1 MFRKTT
7 LPNLA
12 LSHPITIEIPSFNIK
27 LRILKSLDLLTWVL
41 KWKNSTFFSVT
52 YCKPT
57 GLVTFRSRA
66 KGTKSINKLLPSSKN
81 IFKHFTKEYLIYL
94 MVRKKSIIAL

>member
-7 LPNLA
+7 LQYLA
-12 LSHPITIEIPSFNIK
+12 LSHPITIEIPSFKIK
-27 LRILKSLDLLTWVL
+27 LRTLKSLDILTWVL

-57 GLVTFRSRA
+57 GSVTCRSRA
-66 KGTKSINKLLPSSKN
+66 KGIKSINKLLPPSKN

-94 MVRKKSIIAL
+94 IVRKKCITAL

>member
-7 LPNLA
+7 LQYLA
-12 LSHPITIEIPSFNIK
+12 LSHPITIEIPSFKIK
-27 LRILKSLDLLTWVL
+27 LRTLKSLDILTWVL

-57 GLVTFRSRA
+57 GSVTCRSRA
-66 KGTKSINKLLPSSKN
+66 KGIKSINKLLPPSKN

-94 MVRKKSIIAL
+94 MVRKKSIPAL

>member
-7 LPNLA
+7 LQYLA
-12 LSHPITIEIPSFNIK
+12 LSHPITIEIPSFKIK
-27 LRILKSLDLLTWVL
+27 LRTLKSLDILTWVL

-57 GLVTFRSRA
+57 GSVTCRSRA
-66 KGTKSINKLLPSSKN
+66 KGIKSINKLLPPSKN
-81 IFKHFTKEYLIYL
+81 IFKHFTKENLIYL
-94 MVRKKSIIAL
+94 IVRKKSITAL